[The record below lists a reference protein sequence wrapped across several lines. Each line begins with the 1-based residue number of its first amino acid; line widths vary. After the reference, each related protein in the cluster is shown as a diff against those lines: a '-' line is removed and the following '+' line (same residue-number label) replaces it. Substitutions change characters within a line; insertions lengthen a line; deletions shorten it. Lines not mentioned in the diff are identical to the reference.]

1 MHGECPVGHSDIVDR
16 GLDEVWR
23 SVREMLRTTARDSGP
38 AIAAFP
44 ERASGHLTEA
54 ADRFEKAS
62 AAHIPDP
69 TVAPAGEFIPVAR
82 PSTYVPGRDL
92 IDEVDYTALRQP
104 KGTGALGSS
113 PVFEEIQRLQ
123 GFNGRYTFAAREE
136 IDAVVTK
143 DRPRLFRGFE
153 EDSYLEAFLSGS
165 LRSGGGTTGNGLYV
179 TSLEE
184 VALSYTHP
192 DRITVEPT
200 RLMRMALHPE
210 ARVVKYREI
219 RSEITRVLGQVERET
234 RAASEITNST
244 DEGRARHF
252 ALLDKALTFGD
263 IGQYGALRGY
273 DAIESDVMSNG
284 EWNILNPTALLIQ
297 R

>member
-1 MHGECPVGHSDIVDR
+1 MDR

-23 SVREMLRTTARDSGP
+23 SVREMLGTAARDSGP

-44 ERASGHLTEA
+44 ERASGQLTEA
-54 ADRFEKAS
+54 VRRFEEAS
-62 AAHIPDP
+62 E
-69 TVAPAGEFIPVAR
+69 APVPNQTLTSTGEVGRIAR

-92 IDEVDYTALRQP
+92 IDEVDYAALRKPQ
-104 KGTGALGSS
+104 GSRSLGSS
-113 PVFEEIQRLQ
+113 PVFEEIQRIQ
-123 GFNGRYTFAAREE
+123 GFNGRLAFATREE
-136 IDAVVTK
+136 IDAVISE
-143 DRPRLFRGFE
+143 DRPELFRGFE
-153 EDSYLEAFLSGS
+153 ADSYMEAFLAGS
-165 LRSGGGTTGNGLYV
+165 LRSGGGTTGNGFYV
-179 TSLEE
+179 TSLEK

-192 DRITVEPT
+192 NRRTVEPS

-210 ARVVKYREI
+210 ARVVKYRDLK
-219 RSEITRVLGQVERET
+219 SELTSTLEQVERET
-234 RAASEITNST
+234 RAAGGIANPT
-244 DEGRARHF
+244 DEDRTRYF
-252 ALLDKALTFGD
+252 ALLDKRLTFGD

>member
-1 MHGECPVGHSDIVDR
+1 MDR

-23 SVREMLRTTARDSGP
+23 SVREALGTTARDSGP

-54 ADRFEKAS
+54 ADRFERASGARLQDRTVAS
-62 AAHIPDP
+62 AD
-69 TVAPAGEFIPVAR
+69 EFIPVPR

-92 IDEVDYTALRQP
+92 IDEVDYAALRQP
-104 KGTGALGSS
+104 KGTAASGSS

-123 GFNGRYTFAAREE
+123 GFDGHFTFATREE

-143 DRPRLFRGFE
+143 SRPRLFRGFE
-153 EDSYLEAFLSGS
+153 EDSYLEAFLAGS

-179 TSLEE
+179 TSLEK
-184 VALSYTHP
+184 VALAYTHP
-192 DRITVEPT
+192 NRTTVDPT
-200 RLMRMALHPE
+200 RVTRMALHPE
-210 ARVVKYREI
+210 ARVVKYRDI
-219 RSEITRVLGQVERET
+219 KSELTRVMAQVDRET
-234 RAASEITNST
+234 RAASEMANPT
-244 DEGRARHF
+244 DEDRARYF
-252 ALLDKALTFGD
+252 ALLDKRLTFGD

>member
-1 MHGECPVGHSDIVDR
+1 MR
-16 GLDEVWR
+16 EV
-23 SVREMLRTTARDSGP
+23 LGTTARDSGP

-54 ADRFEKAS
+54 ADRFESSAAARLPDQTVAS
-62 AAHIPDP
+62 AD
-69 TVAPAGEFIPVAR
+69 EFAPVAR
-82 PSTYVPGRDL
+82 PSTYVPGHDL
-92 IDEVDYTALRQP
+92 IDEVDYTALRNP
-104 KGTGALGSS
+104 KGTGASGSS

-123 GFNGRYTFAAREE
+123 GFNGRFAFAAREE

-153 EDSYLEAFLSGS
+153 EDSYLEAFLAGS

-179 TSLEE
+179 TSLEK

-192 DRITVEPT
+192 NRTTVDPT
-200 RLMRMALHPE
+200 RLIRMALHPE
-210 ARVVKYREI
+210 ARVVKYRDI
-219 RSEITRVLGQVERET
+219 KSEHTRALEQVERET
-234 RAASEITNST
+234 RAASEITNPT
-244 DEGRARHF
+244 DEDRARYF
-252 ALLDKALTFGD
+252 ALLDKRLTFGD
-263 IGQYGALRGY
+263 IGQYCALRGY

-284 EWNILNPTALLIQ
+284 EWNILNPTAVLIQ